1 MQLGICCYGYNTD
14 NTASS
19 EPYTV
24 VSRIY
29 APRFATLAL
38 VESVGGAY
46 TWDLTIIIYLVYT
59 PPLPGP
65 RLDVD
70 IATLSLQKHGE
81 PCMYHIKRTCIMR

>member
-1 MQLGICCYGYNTD
+1 M
-14 NTASS
+14 SS
-19 EPYTV
+19 YITV

-38 VESVGGAY
+38 VESIGGAY
-46 TWDLTIIIYLVYT
+46 MRDLTFYLANV

-70 IATLSLQKHGE
+70 IGILQTVIEAGSTLICLRFSCPPYGQD
-81 PCMYHIKRTCIMR
+81 